1 MTWHRQH
8 QHGRMVLQHPL
19 VNLHQRTPG
28 WCNST
33 AGVPTTPDESQCTF
47 RHTSANSLSCPP
59 APNPPQGRSSRG
71 SPWFVVDINITA
83 WQLYSGAFDLSKR
96 QVLLSSAHLWALH
109 HCKVMP
115 VYFNSNEP
123 IFSLVPSSATIVLCF
138 PLIYNTKCST
148 FCILLCSAQCSAM

>member
-71 SPWFVVDINITA
+71 SQWFVVDINITA
-83 WQLYSGAFDLSKR
+83 WQLYSRAFDLSKR
-96 QVLLSSAHLWALH
+96 QVLLSSAHLSALQSDASVSQQQRTH
-109 HCKVMP
+109 LLSGSIVCNYCSV
-115 VYFNSNEP
+115 
-123 IFSLVPSSATIVLCF
+123 FSSDLQH
-138 PLIYNTKCST
+138 K
-148 FCILLCSAQCSAM
+148 M